1 MKLWILVT
9 LFFSIMLY
17 LYGNTK
23 TDLQEKYNQSE
34 MILASLLYG
43 GILSVVVCILVEIIV
58 LIVAKF

>member
-1 MKLWILVT
+1 
-9 LFFSIMLY
+9 MLY